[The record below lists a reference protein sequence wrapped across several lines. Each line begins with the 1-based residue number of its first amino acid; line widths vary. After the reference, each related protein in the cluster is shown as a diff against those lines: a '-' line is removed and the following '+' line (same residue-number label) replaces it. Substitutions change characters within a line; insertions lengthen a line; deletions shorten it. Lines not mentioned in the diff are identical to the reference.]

1 MKKLLF
7 SLFFI
12 LFANAVLAQPPG
24 PVIGTAVAI
33 PNGSFSCTQSSFPS
47 PIGTTNETPVTMCFN
62 YYNLGYFNLSYLLI
76 SGLCGPFPLYN
87 TLSFTIGDSAY
98 TQTLLSGTIVPTS
111 TNATITSLPANTWYT
126 ICYTWLP
133 NCTQFSG
140 CPLIYSTALP
150 IDLLYFN
157 GKYNTDLQAVELQW
171 ATATEK
177 NVESYLVHKSED
189 LVNFELVAE
198 VDAKGNS
205 TTTTVY
211 DAYDYGKLNNIVYYR
226 LTENTIDGQQ
236 ITHGIVAVSNK
247 LQEENISQVYDV
259 TGRQMNQL
267 FPGVNVVKQGNAYFK
282 VIKLK

>member
-1 MKKLLF
+1 MKTILTF
-7 SLFFI
+7 ACI
-12 LFANAVLAQPPG
+12 LFATLCYSQPPG

-33 PNGSFSCTQSSFPS
+33 PNGSFSCTQSSFPA
-47 PIGTTNETPVTMCFN
+47 PIGITNETPVTMCFN

-205 TTTTVY
+205 TTTTTY
-211 DAYDYGKLNNIVYYR
+211 SAYDYVKLNNIVYYR
-226 LTENTIDGQQ
+226 LTEKTIDGQE
-236 ITHGIVAVSNK
+236 ITHGVVAISNK
-247 LQEENISQVYDV
+247 LQEESITEIYDV
-259 TGRQMNQL
+259 TGRKLNQVL
-267 FPGVNVVKQGNAYFK
+267 PGVNV
-282 VIKLK
+282 IKNGLKYYKIVTVD